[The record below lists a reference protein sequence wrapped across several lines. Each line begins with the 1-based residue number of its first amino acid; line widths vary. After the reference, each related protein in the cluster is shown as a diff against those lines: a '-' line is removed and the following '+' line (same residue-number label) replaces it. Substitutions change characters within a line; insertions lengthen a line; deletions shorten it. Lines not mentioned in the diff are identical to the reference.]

1 MSMRSKFLTALAIV
15 GLLTA
20 GAVVFGGGEQPVAFN
35 HQLHLDEVGL
45 DCVECH
51 QNVTLSRKATL
62 PTGDVCL
69 DCHEEQQG
77 ESSEEAKL
85 VTLLQEESTLD
96 WQRVYVLPKHV
107 YFSHFRHVTL
117 GQIACSECHGDM
129 NKLSSPP
136 EEPATDIIDMDYCMD
151 CHDDHQVNNDCL
163 ACHN

>member
-1 MSMRSKFLTALAIV
+1 MSMRSRFFTAIAIV
-15 GLLTA
+15 GLLA
-20 GAVVFGGGEQPVAFN
+20 VGAIVLGGGGQPVEFN

-51 QNVTLSRKATL
+51 QYVTQSRKATL
-62 PTGDVCL
+62 PTESVCL

-77 ESSEEAKL
+77 ESSEEEKL
-85 VTLLQEESTLD
+85 VSLLAGDSALN
-96 WQRVYVLPKHV
+96 WQRVYVLPKDV

-117 GQIACSECHGDM
+117 GQLGCSECHGDM
-129 NKLSSPP
+129 NQLSSPP

-151 CHDDHQVNNDCL
+151 CHEERQVSNDCL